1 MLRHKTLEEQRRR
14 FDKFGGRERLPSG
27 VHLEK
32 VTLRGMAAEWLTG
45 PELGGDEVILYF
57 HGGAYVMGSC
67 DAYRAMA
74 SRLALATRRRVL
86 LFEYR
91 LAPENPFPAAF
102 DDAIW
107 IFNWLQ
113 KEGHASSKIAF
124 AGDSS
129 GGGLALAT
137 ALHLRDQGILLPRAI
152 VCISPWV
159 DLSLSEESIRTRRRE
174 EAVVEVETLRE
185 AARQYAGK
193 NRLQAPLISPLYADL
208 SGLPPLLIHVGEHEI
223 FHDEAVHLA
232 EHARQ
237 AGVPVTLDVYPGM
250 WHVWHYFAKYVPE
263 GRKALKEIGLFLE
276 RAFADK
282 TGMS

>member
-1 MLRHKTLEEQRRR
+1 M
-14 FDKFGGRERLPSG
+14 S
-27 VHLEK
+27 
-32 VTLRGMAAEWLTG
+32 AEWLTG
-45 PELGGDEVILYF
+45 PNLGGDEVILYF
-57 HGGAYVMGSC
+57 HGGAYTMGSC

-74 SRLALATRRRVL
+74 SRIALATRRRVL

-102 DDAIW
+102 EDAVW
-107 IFNWLQ
+107 MFNWLQ
-113 KEGHASSKIAF
+113 KNGYVSSKIAF
-124 AGDSS
+124 VGDSS

-137 ALHLRDQGILLPRAI
+137 ALHLRDQGVPLPRAI

-159 DLSLSEESIRTRRRE
+159 DLSLSEESIRSKRWH
-174 EAVVEVETLRE
+174 EAVLEVETLRE
-185 AARQYAGK
+185 AALQYAGT

-223 FHDEAVHLA
+223 LHDEAVRLA
-232 EHARQ
+232 AQARQ
-237 AGVPVTLDVYPGM
+237 AGVSVTLDVYPGM

-276 RAFADK
+276 KVFEDK
-282 TGMS
+282 AGDLTEPPL